1 MGCGRK
7 AKRAARCDDAE
18 ATDILASAY
27 CWLIVFALIDQA
39 HATYPSVV
47 NPAAALRIVRMKQWR
62 CILER

>member
-1 MGCGRK
+1 MRPQSEAG
-7 AKRAARCDDAE
+7 ARCDDAE
-18 ATDILASAY
+18 ATEILASAY
-27 CWLIVFALIDQA
+27 YGLIVFALIDQA